1 VRSDAVRV
9 VAALALRSFQATLSP
24 LIRGMPRFAYLFER
38 FPSFSQTFCYREVAE
53 LDRQGLTP
61 PVFSIRKPKNEPP
74 QDWDERVIER
84 VHYLPEEEG
93 LLSDV
98 RRTSKKG
105 NLKAEIVAVLDEW
118 GRRTDFLRLYQ
129 AIYIG
134 LRLRDLGIDH
144 VHAHF
149 AGLAARTAF
158 WIDKFFG
165 INFSFT
171 AHANDIFAPRNFEI
185 GLDKLVD
192 AARAVITE
200 TDYAAKFL
208 KERFPNR
215 ADRIH
220 RIYNGLNLAE
230 FRRADFSAASPSIVA
245 IGRLIEK
252 KGFADLI
259 HACRLLKDR
268 GKLFRCEII
277 GEGPL
282 EKELRRLIDQLDLQ
296 NCVKLPGPKPQH
308 KIAEHL
314 AAGTVFVLPSV
325 IDPDGGMDNLPTV
338 IMEAMVTGLPVIS
351 TAIGG
356 IPEMVVENET
366 GILVPPGDAGALA
379 HAIEKVIVDLS
390 FVRQLG
396 ANGHRRAC
404 DLFSIEK
411 NAQSLIRIFE
421 ELADSKIDNVKADRE
436 RS

>member
-1 VRSDAVRV
+1 M
-9 VAALALRSFQATLSP
+9 TN
-24 LIRGMPRFAYLFER
+24 FAYLFER

-61 PVFSIRKPKNEPP
+61 NIFSIRKPKGEPP
-74 QDWDERVIER
+74 QDWDERIINR
-84 VHYLPEEEG
+84 VHYLLGEKE
-93 LLSDV
+93 LLDDV
-98 RRTSKKG
+98 HRASKKG
-105 NLKAEIVAVLDEW
+105 NLTREIVAALDQW

-134 LRLRDLGIDH
+134 LRLRDLGVRH

-149 AGLAARTAF
+149 AGLAARTAC

-192 AARAVITE
+192 AARAIVTE

-208 KERFPNR
+208 KERFPDR

-230 FRRADFSAASPSIVA
+230 FKRADFSAAPASIVA
-245 IGRLIEK
+245 IGRLIDK

-268 GKLFRCEII
+268 GKLFRCKII

-282 EKELRRLIDQLDLQ
+282 EKELRRQIDQFDLQ
-296 NCVKLPGPKPQH
+296 NCVQLLGAKPQGE
-308 KIAEHL
+308 IAKHL

-325 IDPDGGMDNLPTV
+325 IGADGGMDNLPTV
-338 IMEAMVTGLPVIS
+338 IMEAMATGLPVIS

-356 IPEMVVENET
+356 IPEMVIENET
-366 GILVPPGDAGALA
+366 GILVPPNDAGALGR
-379 HAIEKVIVDLS
+379 AIEKVIVDLS
-390 FVRQLG
+390 LAQRLG
-396 ANGHRRAC
+396 EKGQKRASE
-404 DLFSIEK
+404 LFSIDK
-411 NAQSLIRIFE
+411 NARSLIRIFE